1 MDSKLQQVEDPPSE
15 ICSVVS
21 ALPVGFSFVVAEF
34 FISFLRV
41 GLLVGEVRRES
52 FEEERGATSFLG
64 VV

>member
-1 MDSKLQQVEDPPSE
+1 MDSKLQKVEDPPSE

-52 FEEERGATSFLG
+52 F
-64 VV
+64 